1 MFLLSLRFGASNFTA
16 LTLRSFFF
24 FSIKQGELDLCM
36 LVVMVL

>member
-24 FSIKQGELDLCM
+24 SIKQGELDLCM